1 MASALDGSEGGD
13 FSGSL
18 VNNVL
23 IIGAGLIGGS
33 LAKAMRER
41 KLASTLVGYGRRQEQ
56 LQRGIELGVLDEAA
70 SDLPAAIAAA
80 DVIVLGVPTLTVKE
94 YLPLLEQYKKAGA
107 VVTDAASVK
116 GEIAHVIKA
125 HFGNIPSWFVLGHPI
140 AGSEQSG
147 IEASNAELYINHKVI
162 LTPDENTDAAA
173 LQLITDIWA
182 GVGADVVCMDI
193 QEHDRVLAA
202 TSHLPHAIAFALVN
216 ALVDMESGV
225 EDIFRFAA
233 GGFRDFSRI
242 AASHPVMWHDIM
254 IANKEAVLDVMG
266 DFKQAL
272 SKLEK
277 AIESEDSEALL
288 HMFQRSKD
296 ARDHFTRL
304 LEASNR
310 PTK

>member
-1 MASALDGSEGGD
+1 MLAD
-13 FSGSL
+13 
-18 VNNVL
+18 NVL

-33 LAKAMRER
+33 LAKGLRDR
-41 KLASTLVGYGRRQEQ
+41 NLANTLVGYGRRLEP
-56 LQRGIELGVLDEAA
+56 LRRGIELGVLDQIA

-80 DVIVLGVPTLTVKE
+80 DIIVLGVPTLTIKD
-94 YLPLLEQYKKAGA
+94 YLPLLAQHKKPQC

-116 GEIAHVIKA
+116 GEIAKVIRDV
-125 HFGNIPSWFVLGHPI
+125 FTEIPPWFVLGHPI
-140 AGSEQSG
+140 AGSEKSG
-147 IEASNAELYINHKVI
+147 IEASDADLYVNHKVI
-162 LTPDENTDAAA
+162 LTPDENTDDRA
-173 LQLITDIWA
+173 LQLITRMWA
-182 GVGADVVCMDI
+182 AVGAEVICMGID
-193 QEHDRVLAA
+193 EHDRVLAA
-202 TSHLPHAIAFALVN
+202 TSHLPHAIAFTLVN
-216 ALVDMESGV
+216 ALVDMDAGV
-225 EDIFRFAA
+225 EDIFRYAA

-254 IANKEAVLDVMG
+254 IANKTAVLDVMG

-272 SKLEK
+272 TKMEQ
-277 AIESEDSEALL
+277 AIADEDSEALL